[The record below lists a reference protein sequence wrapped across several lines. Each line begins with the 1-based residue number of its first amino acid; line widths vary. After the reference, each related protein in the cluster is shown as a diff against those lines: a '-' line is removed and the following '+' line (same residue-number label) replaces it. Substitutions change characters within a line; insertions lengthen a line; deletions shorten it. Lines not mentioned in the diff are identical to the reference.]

1 MSDKIR
7 EEFQKLIPK
16 KLGSVQSVNSIS
28 NRDLKRLEDAFIR
41 RQTGGKGL
49 LKPKRKATQ
58 SANSISNKDIKM
70 LENMLNRNDGGMA
83 KKTRVF

>member
-16 KLGSVQSVNSIS
+16 KLGSVQSANSIS